1 MRTLLSTVLLTALL
15 GLTACE
21 PKGPAADIGDNIDQ
35 VLENQAAA
43 DSQLRDEAAA
53 ATQSETVSAP
63 EPEVIEQQKEEIAIV
78 TEEASQEAEQR
89 LNEILENTI
98 EQP

>member
-1 MRTLLSTVLLTALL
+1 MRTLLSTILLTALL
-15 GLTACE
+15 GLSACE

-35 VLENQAAA
+35 VLENQAAS
-43 DSQLRDEAAA
+43 DTQLRDEAAA
-53 ATQSETVSAP
+53 ATQPETVSTP
-63 EPEVIEQQKEEIAIV
+63 EPAVIEQQKAEIAIA

-89 LNEILENTI
+89 LNEIMKNTV

>member
-1 MRTLLSTVLLTALL
+1 MRTLLSSVLLTALL

-35 VLENQAAA
+35 VLENQVES
-43 DSQLRDEAAA
+43 DSQLRDDAAA
-53 ATQSETVSAP
+53 ATEINNPSAP
-63 EPEVIEQQKEEIAIV
+63 EPQVIEQQKEELAIA
-78 TEEASQEAEQR
+78 TEEATQEAEQR

>member
-1 MRTLLSTVLLTALL
+1 MRTVLSTVLLTALL

-21 PKGPAADIGDNIDQ
+21 PKGPADDIGDNIDQ

-53 ATQSETVSAP
+53 TTQPDMVGTP
-63 EPEVIEQQKEEIAIV
+63 EPEVIEQQKEEIASV